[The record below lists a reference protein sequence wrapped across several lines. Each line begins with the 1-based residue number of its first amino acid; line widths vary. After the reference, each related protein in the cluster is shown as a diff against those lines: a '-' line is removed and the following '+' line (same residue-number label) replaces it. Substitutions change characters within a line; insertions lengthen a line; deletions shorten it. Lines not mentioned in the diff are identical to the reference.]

1 MGGNFSLLIYTSDC
15 FRLSSFYSCALD
27 FNYFRVGM
35 DNTTG
40 VWKRKLS
47 AAHGGFSSSP
57 PARSWCIHWPPYT
70 FYFSSLH
77 LYTNYCTFQFFHWRN
92 SIVTFL
98 FVCLKDTIS
107 VQSNSFI
114 SCYSLKWSYLNDAVC
129 AVKYKSGSYFRGHLS
144 VTVQYVF
151 SMENSKNIE
160 NNIGWCY

>member
-1 MGGNFSLLIYTSDC
+1 MKAEAV
-15 FRLSSFYSCALD
+15 SSPRRFL
-27 FNYFRVGM
+27 V
-35 DNTTG
+35 
-40 VWKRKLS
+40 
-47 AAHGGFSSSP
+47 FSSCP
-57 PARSWCIHWPPYT
+57 PVVHSLTPVHFLLFLPT
-70 FYFSSLH
+70 FVHKLLYFPVFPLEK
-77 LYTNYCTFQFFHWRN
+77 LDRYF
-92 SIVTFL
+92 FL

-151 SMENSKNIE
+151 SMENNKNIE